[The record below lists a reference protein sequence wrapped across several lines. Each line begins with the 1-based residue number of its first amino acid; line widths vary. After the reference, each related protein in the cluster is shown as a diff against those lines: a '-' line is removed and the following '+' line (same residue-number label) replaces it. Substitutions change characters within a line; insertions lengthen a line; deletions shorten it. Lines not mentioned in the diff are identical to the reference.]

1 MQGGFAIITARI
13 QQRVPQL
20 GLSCGTRFALGP
32 ALRWDPLCVGTR
44 FALGRALCCGAVLR
58 FVIYHVVS
66 HFVTYRVVSPG
77 EARVDY
83 SSFWAT
89 SSRMPETMFRNSRVQ
104 TPRATVLG
112 FLPL

>member
-1 MQGGFAIITARI
+1 MQGDFAIVVARI
-13 QQRVPQL
+13 QQRVLQL
-20 GLSCGTRFALGP
+20 GLSI
-32 ALRWDPLCVGTR
+32 GTR

-58 FVIYHVVS
+58 FAIYHVVS